1 MICPRCGSDQVIT
14 INSRPT
20 QKMTQTWRRKKCLK
34 CNFIFTTHEK
44 IDLSQITVIK
54 KDGRKVKFSRAK
66 LYSGI
71 YQVVAGAKKVDRGK
85 AGVTAEKITQ
95 EIEKIILLRRDEKIE
110 SQKIYRIVLEYLKPR
125 YKGHYLRYLAYFSGN

>member
-1 MICPRCGSDQVIT
+1 MICPKCGGDQVIT
-14 INSRPT
+14 TNSRPT

-54 KDGRKVKFSRAK
+54 KDGRRVKFSRAK

-71 YQVVAGAKKVDRGK
+71 YQAVAGAKKFDRGK
-85 AGVTAEKITQ
+85 AGVLAEKITE
-95 EIEKIILLRRDEKIE
+95 EIEKIIILRKDEIIE
-110 SQKIYRIVLEYLKPR
+110 SQKIYKLVLDYLKKNYR
-125 YKGHYLRYLAYFSGN
+125 GHYLRYLAYFGKN